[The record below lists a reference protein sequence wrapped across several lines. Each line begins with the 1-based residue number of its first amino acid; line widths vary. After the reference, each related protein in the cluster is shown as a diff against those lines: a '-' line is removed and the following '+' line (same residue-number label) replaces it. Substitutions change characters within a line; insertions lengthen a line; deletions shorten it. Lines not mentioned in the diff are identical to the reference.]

1 MCLKEI
7 NFHLRSNEVGHIQ
20 GTLMAEQFAKPTVK
34 SDWGTL
40 FNFFWNCLLLD
51 SSVFCSGLTGFY
63 KHPRTGIYNA
73 NTDRTIALL
82 GPTIHSSNWISY
94 FFLLLSYVFW
104 HCNLQKNRSSCVCL
118 LGLEILFYFSSPFSE
133 SKARFLCLP
142 FFFFFRCTPS
152 LSKAILI

>member
-104 HCNLQKNRSSCVCL
+104 HCNLQKKIEALVFVCWAWKYFFISVLLSLKAKQDSCVYL
-118 LGLEILFYFSSPFSE
+118 
-133 SKARFLCLP
+133 
-142 FFFFFRCTPS
+142 FFFSDAHLP
-152 LSKAILI
+152 